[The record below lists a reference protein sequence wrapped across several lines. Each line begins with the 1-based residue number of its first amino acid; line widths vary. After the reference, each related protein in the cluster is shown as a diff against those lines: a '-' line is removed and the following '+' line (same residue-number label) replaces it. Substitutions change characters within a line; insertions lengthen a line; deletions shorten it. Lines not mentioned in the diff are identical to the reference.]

1 MAHLASWPEASF
13 LGDAR
18 NLTVEPARRGHWE
31 GQLVWGGVSPESY
44 QVPSVMCPEGERPQQ
59 GGNLLGGLTWSG
71 RVP

>member
-1 MAHLASWPEASF
+1 M
-13 LGDAR
+13 
-18 NLTVEPARRGHWE
+18 EPACCGQWE
-31 GQLVWGGVSPESY
+31 GQLVGGVSPESY